1 METTLALIIGVGL
14 AASCGFRVF
23 APMLV
28 AGLAVRNGWL
38 DPSGSF
44 AWIST
49 TPALIAFSA
58 ATIVEAVA
66 YYVPWL
72 DNLLDTIA
80 SPLAVISGILLS
92 ASMLGNVS
100 PLMQW
105 SLAIIAGGGAAAA
118 VQGGTVLTRLASTT
132 TTGGTANFL
141 LTTIETVASLLF
153 AILSIIAPILSLIAL
168 LLLIGLMYY
177 TGSAVLRQMRSRF
190 VSDRPD

>member
-28 AGLAVRNGWL
+28 AGLTARNGWL
-38 DPSGSF
+38 DPSESF
-44 AWIST
+44 VWIAT

-58 ATIVEAVA
+58 ATIIEAVA

-80 SPLAVISGILLS
+80 SPLAVIAGILLS
-92 ASMLGNVS
+92 ASMLGDVS

-141 LTTIETVASLLF
+141 LTTLETAASLLF
-153 AILSIIAPILSLIAL
+153 AILSILAPILSLTAL
-168 LLLIGLMYY
+168 LLLVALMYY
-177 TGSAVLRQMRSRF
+177 TGRTILRQLRQRWKK
-190 VSDRPD
+190 VT